1 MKYYAVI
8 DTNVVVSSMLKHNL
22 IPGSILDLVASRII
36 VPLLNEEIL
45 KEYEEVLT
53 RNKFGFN
60 EQDVNDLIANIIENS
75 IFLKR
80 EQTLE
85 DFIDEDDVVF
95 YEIVMSAR
103 NTMDAYL
110 ITGNIKHYPIRSYV
124 VTPKEMLDI
133 INSTKQKNSNAFFKT
148 HTIHYFIHN

>member
-8 DTNVVVSSMLKHNL
+8 DTNVIVSSMLKHES
-22 IPGSILDLVASRII
+22 IPGTIVDLINSRII

-45 KEYEEVLT
+45 SEYYDVLT
-53 RNKFGFN
+53 RNKFGF
-60 EQDVNDLIANIIENS
+60 DVKDVENLLANIRNNS
-75 IFLKR
+75 IFLNR

-85 DFIDEDDVVF
+85 DFIDEDDIVF

-110 ITGNIKHYPIRSYV
+110 VTGNIKHYPIRNYV
-124 VTPKEMLDI
+124 VTPKQMIDI
-133 INSTKQKNSNAFFKT
+133 INKS
-148 HTIHYFIHN
+148 